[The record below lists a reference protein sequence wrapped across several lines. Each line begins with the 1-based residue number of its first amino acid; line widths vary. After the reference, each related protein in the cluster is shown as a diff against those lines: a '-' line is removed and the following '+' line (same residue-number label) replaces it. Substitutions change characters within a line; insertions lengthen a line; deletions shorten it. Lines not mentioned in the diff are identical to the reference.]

1 MGARKMRCGCIL
13 AVALLVCGAMGFS
26 EDVVREET
34 PPAPELVQA
43 FSAQTGLVQ
52 QLHDAGMH
60 TEADALTAQIQAS
73 IQKVAKKA
81 LKKANKAKTDA
92 EIIAASVKK
101 AVKPFDDKKKAKKAP
116 AKAVQPVKKTK
127 KVIKKVV
134 HKANKVKKV
143 TKKAIKK
150 AVSSFTG
157 SAHSLTSPNW
167 SFVMSTLCYD
177 LPSMDKARAKMIY
190 AKHKELGGCT
200 GKCTDI
206 KPVSCTK
213 QGFPAE
219 FMQLRHGVTVRTIQP
234 GHPSCGDTPGCLD
247 AMFAIQTVGIQ
258 GGFN

>member
-1 MGARKMRCGCIL
+1 MGARKMLRASIL

-81 LKKANKAKTDA
+81 LKKAKAPKTDA

-101 AVKPFDDKKKAKKAP
+101 AVKPFDDKNKAKNAP
-116 AKAVQPVKKTK
+116 AKPVKRTK
-127 KVIKKVV
+127 KVVKKMVKKV
-134 HKANKVKKV
+134 KKVKKV

-150 AVSSFTG
+150 AVTAMAG
-157 SAHSLTSPNW
+157 TTHLLTSPKW

-177 LPSMDKARAKMIY
+177 LPSMDSARAKMVY
-190 AKHKELGGCT
+190 AKHKDLGGCT
-200 GKCTDI
+200 GKCSNM

-213 QGFPAE
+213 QGFPAV
-219 FMQLRHGVTVRTIQP
+219 FMELRHGVTVRTIQP

-247 AMFAIQTVGIQ
+247 AMF
-258 GGFN
+258 

>member
-52 QLHDAGMH
+52 QLRDAGMH

-134 HKANKVKKV
+134 HKANKVKKSDE
-143 TKKAIKK
+143 K
-150 AVSSFTG
+150 
-157 SAHSLTSPNW
+157 
-167 SFVMSTLCYD
+167 
-177 LPSMDKARAKMIY
+177 
-190 AKHKELGGCT
+190 
-200 GKCTDI
+200 
-206 KPVSCTK
+206 
-213 QGFPAE
+213 
-219 FMQLRHGVTVRTIQP
+219 
-234 GHPSCGDTPGCLD
+234 GHQEGRL
-247 AMFAIQTVGIQ
+247 FLHRV
-258 GGFN
+258 

>member
-1 MGARKMRCGCIL
+1 MGARKMLRASIL

-81 LKKANKAKTDA
+81 LKKAKAKTDA

-134 HKANKVKKV
+134 HKANKVKKSDE
-143 TKKAIKK
+143 K
-150 AVSSFTG
+150 
-157 SAHSLTSPNW
+157 
-167 SFVMSTLCYD
+167 
-177 LPSMDKARAKMIY
+177 
-190 AKHKELGGCT
+190 
-200 GKCTDI
+200 
-206 KPVSCTK
+206 
-213 QGFPAE
+213 
-219 FMQLRHGVTVRTIQP
+219 
-234 GHPSCGDTPGCLD
+234 GHQEGRL
-247 AMFAIQTVGIQ
+247 FLHRV
-258 GGFN
+258 